1 MIQRFPNCFYGE
13 HLVHLAI
20 FDLDNTLLA
29 GDSDYSW
36 GQFLARTG
44 AIDGAAYAVQNQIFY
59 EEYQRGTLDIDAFL
73 RFSLAPLAR
82 FEVAQLDAWR
92 AEFVQTVIAPM
103 VTDKARA
110 LVEQHRA
117 RGDELLIITA
127 TNKFVTAPIAAL
139 FGIDH
144 LLATEPE
151 MQDGRYTGNYR
162 GVPTFQ
168 AGKQQ
173 ALAEWLAT
181 RDCRPSR
188 TWFYSDSRNDL
199 PLLEAVDHPVAVDPD
214 SVLRARAEAAGWP
227 IISLRD

>member
-1 MIQRFPNCFYGE
+1 M
-13 HLVHLAI
+13 HLAI

-29 GDSDYSW
+29 GDSDHSW
-36 GQFLARTG
+36 GQFLAGTG
-44 AIDGAAYAVQNQIFY
+44 AVDGAAYAAQNQVFY
-59 EEYQRGTLDIDAFL
+59 EDYQRGTLDIDAFL

-82 FEVAQLDAWR
+82 FSVDELLAWR
-92 AEFVQTVIAPM
+92 REFIETVITPL

-127 TNKFVTAPIAAL
+127 TNYFVTEPIAAL
-139 FGIDH
+139 FGIEH
-144 LLATEPE
+144 LLATRPE
-151 MQDGRYTGNYR
+151 MKDGRYTGNYQ

-168 AGKQQ
+168 AGKQT
-173 ALAEWLAT
+173 ALAAWLAT
-181 RDCRPSR
+181 RGEQPER

-214 SVLRARAEAAGWP
+214 PVLRARAQAAGWP

>member
-1 MIQRFPNCFYGE
+1 MQ
-13 HLVHLAI
+13 LAI

-29 GDSDYSW
+29 GDSDHSW

-44 AIDGAAYAVQNQIFY
+44 AVDGAAYAAQNQRFY
-59 EEYQRGTLDIDAFL
+59 EDYQRGTLDIDAFL

-82 FEVAQLDAWR
+82 FPVAELHAWR
-92 AEFVQTVIAPM
+92 AEFVRTVIEPM
-103 VTDKARA
+103 ITDKAQA
-110 LVEQHRA
+110 LVAQHRA
-117 RGDELLIITA
+117 QGDELLIITA
-127 TNKFVTAPIAAL
+127 TNKFVTEPIAAL
-139 FGIDH
+139 FGIEH

-151 MQDGRYTGNYR
+151 LESGRYTGNYC

-168 AGKQQ
+168 AGKQK
-173 ALAEWLAT
+173 ALADWLAA
-181 RDCRPSR
+181 RGSAPSK

-214 SVLRARAEAAGWP
+214 AVLRARAEQAGWP

>member
-1 MIQRFPNCFYGE
+1 MQ
-13 HLVHLAI
+13 LAI

-29 GDSDYSW
+29 GDSDHSW
-36 GQFLARTG
+36 GQFLAQTG
-44 AIDGAAYAVQNQIFY
+44 AVDGEAYARQNQVFY
-59 EEYQRGTLDIDAFL
+59 EEYQRGSLDIDAFL

-82 FEVAQLDAWR
+82 FSIDELHAWR
-92 AEFVQTVIAPM
+92 AVFVAEVIAPM
-103 VTDKARA
+103 VTEKARA

-117 RGDELLIITA
+117 QGDELLIITA

-139 FGIDH
+139 FGIEH

-151 MQDGRYTGNYR
+151 MKDGRYTGNYQ

-168 AGKQQ
+168 AGKQK
-173 ALAEWLAT
+173 ALADWLAA
-181 RDCRPSR
+181 RGAAPSK

-214 SVLRARAEAAGWP
+214 LVLRAHAEAAGWP